1 MGVVALI
8 SWLVTASGGLYLL
21 AIWLIEYDRGY
32 QSAAATRLPIPV
44 ISTHAFLALTGVFV
58 WGAYL
63 LLDADG
69 LAWIAVGILTVVTT
83 LGLVMASRWLK
94 VYQSSARPA
103 RQAGRSRRARVTV
116 PAGGLPPG
124 DPAAADGP
132 PPVPPE
138 RSFPVPVV
146 ILHGLFAAVTI
157 VLVVLTALDLGG
169 S

>member
-8 SWLVTASGGLYLL
+8 SWLTTASGGLYLL
-21 AIWLIEYDRGY
+21 AVWLIEYDRGY

-44 ISTHAFLALTGVFV
+44 ISGHAILALAGVIV

-69 LAWIAVGILTVVTT
+69 LAWIAAAILAVVTT

-94 VYQSSARPA
+94 VYHSSARPY
-103 RQAGRSRRARVTV
+103 RQADQSRLAQVTV

-124 DPAAADGP
+124 DPAAAGGQP
-132 PPVPPE
+132 LVPPE

-146 ILHGLFAAVTI
+146 VLHGLFAAVTI
-157 VLVVLTALDLGG
+157 VLVVLTALDVGG